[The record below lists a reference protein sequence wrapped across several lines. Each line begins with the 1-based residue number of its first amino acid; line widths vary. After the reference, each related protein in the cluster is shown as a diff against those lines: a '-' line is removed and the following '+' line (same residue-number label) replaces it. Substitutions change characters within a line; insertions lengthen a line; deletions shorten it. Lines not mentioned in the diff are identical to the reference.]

1 MARYGR
7 SGRREKQ
14 QDTWKRYV
22 HAREDAQLVGLLPT
36 LPEEVVKNKH
46 QDRVKPTSEQDM
58 TMLDRAAI
66 NQGWATPEGQRPMV
80 IQRLLDKM
88 MDPGTSTAEVVMCAN
103 ALVKADQIQFARDNP
118 ELAGKA
124 KGGTTLQITA
134 VDIAEYIK
142 RIKAQREIDVTP
154 VLE

>member
-1 MARYGR
+1 MATHGK
-7 SGRREKQ
+7 SGRRVARQKAW
-14 QDTWKRYV
+14 TNYSK
-22 HAREDAQLVGLLPT
+22 AREEAQLLGMLPT
-36 LPEEVVKNKH
+36 TPEGALHNE
-46 QDRVKPTSEQDM
+46 RVQNQSEQDM

-142 RIKAQREIDVTP
+142 RIKAQREIDATP